1 MKATLKENKE
11 KIVSVSELNNGGV
24 GKIFLDLQK
33 NNSEYIILKNDRPAA
48 VLLSMDKYEK
58 LAEKSEKLD
67 ALMEVVEN
75 TELLLLA
82 NQAEMSPTVPFEEI
96 LKKEGMTK
104 EAIKQ
109 YDKLEGSVRKQVL
122 SGIWKVSQSPL
133 PAPEGFGK
141 PLGNKGGENLTGFF
155 KIKYRG
161 IGIRVVY
168 TLVKEKKIMNIVV
181 ISERNAAACYKQAA
195 ALYHK
200 YGDELFQKGIEE

>member
-1 MKATLKENKE
+1 MRWEIQMK
-11 KIVSVSELNNGGV
+11 
-24 GKIFLDLQK
+24 
-33 NNSEYIILKNDRPAA
+33 
-48 VLLSMDKYEK
+48 
-58 LAEKSEKLD
+58 
-67 ALMEVVEN
+67 
-75 TELLLLA
+75 
-82 NQAEMSPTVPFEEI
+82 
-96 LKKEGMTK
+96 K

-181 ISERNAAACYKQAA
+181 ISERNLCFVCYKQAER
-195 ALYHK
+195 LYHK

>member
-1 MKATLKENKE
+1 MRR
-11 KIVSVSELNNGGV
+11 EL
-24 GKIFLDLQK
+24 Q
-33 NNSEYIILKNDRPAA
+33 
-48 VLLSMDKYEK
+48 
-58 LAEKSEKLD
+58 
-67 ALMEVVEN
+67 
-75 TELLLLA
+75 
-82 NQAEMSPTVPFEEI
+82 
-96 LKKEGMTK
+96 MTK

>member
-1 MKATLKENKE
+1 
-11 KIVSVSELNNGGV
+11 
-24 GKIFLDLQK
+24 
-33 NNSEYIILKNDRPAA
+33 
-48 VLLSMDKYEK
+48 
-58 LAEKSEKLD
+58 
-67 ALMEVVEN
+67 
-75 TELLLLA
+75 
-82 NQAEMSPTVPFEEI
+82 
-96 LKKEGMTK
+96 MTK

-181 ISERNAAACYKQAA
+181 ISERNAAACYKQAQHYIINTEMNCFRKG
-195 ALYHK
+195 LK
-200 YGDELFQKGIEE
+200 SERRKKRPLFFYCLK